1 MTLLRIGVRVLAAL
15 LAVVALAAV
24 VVLAHGWQ
32 RLHRTV
38 PNRLRPLV
46 VAPDSSLV
54 ARGEHIAATNCAG
67 CHSSEHTPP
76 LRGGNEDFLA
86 IPNGPT
92 FGSLFA
98 SNLTPGGRLAQ
109 YTDEQLAR
117 AIREGVGRDGKP
129 LLVMPSVRFHDLSD
143 RDVAALIAFLRS
155 QPAVDHATPPRR
167 VDLLGYLILGLHV
180 FPPSDM
186 PEVRGPQDAPAEG
199 ATAEYG
205 AYLARYL
212 TCQDCHGESLRGG
225 KKGQLPPVG
234 PDLVALAA
242 AHSRDDFDRALRH
255 GTSARDGHSLDPQQM
270 PYWLFAHLTDTEVDA
285 LYAVLKSGGL

>member
-1 MTLLRIGVRVLAAL
+1 MPIVRVLVRVLAVL
-15 LAVVALAAV
+15 LVLVLVAAAG
-24 VVLAHGWQ
+24 VLAHGWH

-38 PNRLRPLV
+38 ANPLRPLV

-54 ARGEHIAATNCAG
+54 ARGEHIALTNCAG
-67 CHSSEHTPP
+67 CHSAEHVPP

-92 FGSLFA
+92 FGHMFA
-98 SNLTPGGRLAQ
+98 PNLTPGGRLAE
-109 YTDEQLAR
+109 YSDAELAR

-129 LLVMPSVRFHDLSD
+129 LLVMPSIRFHQMSD
-143 RDVAALIAFLRS
+143 RDVAAVIAFLRS
-155 QPAVDHATPPRR
+155 QPAVAHATPPRR
-167 VDLLGYLILGLHV
+167 LNPLGYLILGLHV

-186 PEVRGPQDAPAEG
+186 PAIRGPQDAPAEA

-212 TCQDCHGESLRGG
+212 TCQDCHGEALRGG
-225 KKGQLPPVG
+225 KQGQLPPLG
-234 PDLVALAA
+234 PDLVALAS
-242 AHSRDDFDRALRH
+242 AHSRDEFDRALRH

-285 LYAVLKSGGL
+285 LYALLKSGGL